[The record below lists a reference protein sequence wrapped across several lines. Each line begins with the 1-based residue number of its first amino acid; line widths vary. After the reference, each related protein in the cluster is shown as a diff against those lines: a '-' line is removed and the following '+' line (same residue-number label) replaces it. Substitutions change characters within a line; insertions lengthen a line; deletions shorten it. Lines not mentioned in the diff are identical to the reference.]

1 LGWEVVTVE
10 VPYLEV
16 DERAWTETRAA
27 LRWAVD
33 LPT

>member
-1 LGWEVVTVE
+1 
-10 VPYLEV
+10 VPYLEA

-27 LRWAVD
+27 LRWALD

>member
-1 LGWEVVTVE
+1 VTIE
-10 VPYLEV
+10 VPYLDV
-16 DERAWTETRAA
+16 DEQAWLDTRAA